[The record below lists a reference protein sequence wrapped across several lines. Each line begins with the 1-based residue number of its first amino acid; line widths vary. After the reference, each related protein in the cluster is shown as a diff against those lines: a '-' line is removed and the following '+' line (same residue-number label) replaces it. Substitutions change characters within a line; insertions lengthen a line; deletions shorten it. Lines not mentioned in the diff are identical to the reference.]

1 MAFYAFLRCSEFT
14 TPSKIFNSNRDIS
27 FSDLTFHSRHYSLQ
41 LKHSKSGSSC
51 SVIVARNDTQF
62 CPFKAMIKYLS
73 CRPQSSNLAPLFVI
87 PGDFPMSKCWFNQH
101 LKLVLIKA
109 NISPKGYTSHSFRI
123 GAATTAAS
131 QGVSSTSL
139 QQLGRWASSAYSS
152 YIRPDVEDVINN
164 QRSLKP

>member
-1 MAFYAFLRCSEFT
+1 
-14 TPSKIFNSNRDIS
+14 
-27 FSDLTFHSRHYSLQ
+27 
-41 LKHSKSGSSC
+41 
-51 SVIVARNDTQF
+51 
-62 CPFKAMIKYLS
+62 
-73 CRPQSSNLAPLFVI
+73 
-87 PGDFPMSKCWFNQH
+87 MSKCWFNQH

-139 QQLGRWASSAYSS
+139 QQLARWASSAYSS
-152 YIRPDVEDVINN
+152 YIRPDVKDVINN